1 IFFHF
6 NNKSFNYFNYS
17 DDQIMVLL
25 KKNIKNSK
33 IIFIDHS
40 NFMDYLFLEKE
51 YNKNNYLLIKSKPNR
66 NSYYKIFYPNQN
78 RESFGQLSEKNDLIV
93 KYKKDIF
100 IDISNIFSIDYIIFN
115 GKKYKNSNENRY
127 YLKNF
132 DINKLNEL

>member
-1 IFFHF
+1 
-6 NNKSFNYFNYS
+6 
-17 DDQIMVLL
+17 
-25 KKNIKNSK
+25 
-33 IIFIDHS
+33 
-40 NFMDYLFLEKE
+40 MDYLFLEKE